1 MLEEK
6 AFFMFCDAHFH
17 LVHSGLLMDIKSEF
31 SSAGDNAVFY
41 GCTCAHEREEYESQ
55 KKLAAEFSKELKNL
69 RLFTSFGIHPQL
81 PLTENASFL
90 EELLR
95 RGEIDAVGEAGFD
108 LYTPE
113 FKKTI
118 LEQEDAWRAQVE
130 LAAQYNKP
138 LVVHCRKALHLIFRD
153 SALLRKIC
161 AVVFHSFCGGMH
173 EAEGILGKGI
183 NAYFSFG
190 KQILNGNKK
199 SIECVRFLPSERLL
213 LETDAPF
220 QTLKNEN
227 MTSPLE
233 IRRVYQAA
241 LEIRRRENP
250 LLSMDELQRALSCNF
265 LRVFDRV
272 EK

>member
-6 AFFMFCDAHFH
+6 SLFTFCDAHFH
-17 LVHSGLLMDIKSEF
+17 LVQCSRFFDVHNIYPSSENESF
-31 SSAGDNAVFY
+31 F
-41 GCTCAHEREEYESQ
+41 GCTCSHEREEYF
-55 KKLAAEFSKELKNL
+55 LHKEQSAVLSEKFKNVH
-69 RLFTSFGIHPQL
+69 LFTSFGIHPQL
-81 PLTENASFL
+81 PLTENAVFL
-90 EELLR
+90 EDLLR
-95 RGEIDAVGEAGFD
+95 CGEIDAIGEAGFD

-118 LEQEDAWRAQVE
+118 LEQEGAWRTQVE

-138 LVVHCRKALHLIFRD
+138 IVVHCRKALHLIFRD

-173 EAEGILGKGI
+173 EAEGILEKGI

-265 LRVFDRV
+265 LRVFDMV

>member
-1 MLEEK
+1 M
-6 AFFMFCDAHFH
+6 
-17 LVHSGLLMDIKSEF
+17 
-31 SSAGDNAVFY
+31 
-41 GCTCAHEREEYESQ
+41 
-55 KKLAAEFSKELKNL
+55 
-69 RLFTSFGIHPQL
+69 
-81 PLTENASFL
+81 
-90 EELLR
+90 
-95 RGEIDAVGEAGFD
+95 
-108 LYTPE
+108 YTPE

-118 LEQEDAWRAQVE
+118 LEQEDAWRTQVE

-265 LRVFDRV
+265 LRVFDMV